1 MEQRASGRQRAL
13 TLRLLLSLTQ
23 HFAASSALQLLI

>member
-1 MEQRASGRQRAL
+1 LLLSL